1 MRPEVSH
8 LFLCVFCFYHFSL
21 SSLLHF
27 LHTILELFRELFIGQ
42 LIRKLLRPANQINK
56 NVYKPAHYSQST
68 IINKCLKSGS
78 DINGTLIFALLAERG
93 GSATVKLSLFVFCH
107 RLLHPLSPKKMHLT
121 TGGFQVAMQALLP
134 PEETSLAACFIC
146 SVFAGCDGMNLWNFF
161 MRAVDFRRFCIPVLA
176 IFPRFLPSLFP
187 LPSHCGFLRI
197 LKYETSQTNYF
208 SAVSLFVSAKDESPG
223 SASPR
228 IPPPMFTL

>member
-8 LFLCVFCFYHFSL
+8 LFLCVLCFSHFSL
-21 SSLLHF
+21 SLLLHF
-27 LHTILELFRELFIGQ
+27 LHTIPELLRELFIGQ
-42 LIRKLLRPANQINK
+42 LIRKLLRPANQIKK

-68 IINKCLKSGS
+68 FINKCLKSGS
-78 DINGTLIFALLAERG
+78 DINETLIFALLAERG
-93 GSATVKLSLFVFCH
+93 GSGSSETIPVSVLSSASAPTF
-107 RLLHPLSPKKMHLT
+107 PKKMRLT

-161 MRAVDFRRFCIPVLA
+161 MRAVDFLRFCIPVLA
-176 IFPRFLPSLFP
+176 IFLRFLPSLFP